1 MSVPQCFYKTG
12 EAINKCC
19 LVVYRYTYPSEKWW
33 SSSVGMMIIPNMMG
47 KSSSECSSHHHP
59 VVFFKKWL
67 KKWVFP
73 FKMGGSFHEKNGDFP
88 PTRVDAGCAWLRMA
102 HGAGGWVSGST
113 QPRTQALAR
122 RAFGTSKRHS
132 SGPTLVI
139 PWWFQWWSMDIHS
152 TNYPLVM
159 STVCYWKWP

>member
-1 MSVPQCFYKTG
+1 MLLGGIPVYLPLWKMMEFVSWDDDYSQYDGKVIIRMFQSPPPSGFFLK
-12 EAINKCC
+12 
-19 LVVYRYTYPSEKWW
+19 VVKKVSFPIQNGWIFPWKKWW
-33 SSSVGMMIIPNMMG
+33 FSTNQS
-47 KSSSECSSHHHP
+47 
-59 VVFFKKWL
+59 
-67 KKWVFP
+67 
-73 FKMGGSFHEKNGDFP
+73 
-88 PTRVDAGCAWLRMA
+88 GCWLRMAA